1 MKDSVSESVNDSVS
15 EAAALYVYY
24 KVDAAQ
30 HANCAR
36 QVRRFQAR
44 LLAAWPGLV
53 CELLQRPDAAGGV
66 ETWMEAYRHADGVSA
81 ALITHI
87 AEAAEAAVADGLP
100 TPRHCERF
108 VALR

>member
-1 MKDSVSESVNDSVS
+1 MKESVN

-30 HANCAR
+30 HTATAAR
-36 QVRRFQAR
+36 VRRFQAR

-53 CELLQRPDAAGGV
+53 CELLQRPEAAAGI
-66 ETWMEAYRHADGVSA
+66 ETWMEAYRHADGIPE
-81 ALITHI
+81 ALIAHI
-87 AEAAEAAVADGLP
+87 AEAAESAQADGLP
-100 TPRHCERF
+100 TPRHSERF